1 MRQGL
6 LFGIVIVGMF
16 LVGGIGIGVFLYSLF
31 FPHPSTSNVPLV
43 EEENVGQFQQSQRR
57 FSRVIQATPD
67 EREINN
73 VFPDTDFHVTDR
85 LTAAK
90 RTEEEQSITTEPP
103 QNNSSEEQLAVRM
116 RIETLE
122 SEFEELDRRHEDL
135 HQTQQEVVVLLREH
149 NGAGRRALIEEL
161 KRLQKLAIE
170 AYDAGQGNLG
180 DEMRERMRQ
189 VNEDYGTS
197 GQELASTANAI
208 GQEKRVIGKQ
218 MSAIKAELK
227 SLKDEGQEDELR

>member
-1 MRQGL
+1 MRQGW
-6 LFGIVIVGMF
+6 LFRIVIVGMF
-16 LVGGIGIGVFLYSLF
+16 LVGGIGIGVFLYSLI
-31 FPHPSTSNVPLV
+31 FPHLSTFNVPSV
-43 EEENVGQFQQSQRR
+43 EEENVGQFQRSQRL
-57 FSRVIQATPD
+57 FPRVIQATPD

-73 VFPDTDFHVTDR
+73 ALPDTDFHVTDR

-90 RTEEEQSITTEPP
+90 GTEKEQSIATEPP
-103 QNNSSEEQLAVRM
+103 QDNSSEEQRAV

-122 SEFEELDRRHEDL
+122 SEFEELKQRTEDL
-135 HQTQQEVVVLLREH
+135 HQARQEVVVILREH

-189 VNEDYGTS
+189 INEDYGTS
-197 GQELASTANAI
+197 GQELASMANAI
-208 GQEKRVIGKQ
+208 GQEMRVIGKQ
-218 MSAIKAELK
+218 MSAIKVELK
-227 SLKDEGQEDELR
+227 SLKD

>member
-1 MRQGL
+1 MRQGW
-6 LFGIVIVGMF
+6 LFRIVIVGMF
-16 LVGGIGIGVFLYSLF
+16 LVGGIGIGVFLYSLI
-31 FPHPSTSNVPLV
+31 FPHLSTFNVPSV
-43 EEENVGQFQQSQRR
+43 EEENVGQFQRSQRL
-57 FSRVIQATPD
+57 FPRVIQATPD

-73 VFPDTDFHVTDR
+73 ALPDTDFHVTDR

-90 RTEEEQSITTEPP
+90 GTEKEQSITTEPP
-103 QNNSSEEQLAVRM
+103 QDNSSEEQRAV

-122 SEFEELDRRHEDL
+122 SEFEELKQRTEDL
-135 HQTQQEVVVLLREH
+135 HQARQEVVVILREH

-189 VNEDYGTS
+189 INEDYGTS
-197 GQELASTANAI
+197 GQELASMANAI
-208 GQEKRVIGKQ
+208 GQEMRVIGKQ
-218 MSAIKAELK
+218 MSAIKVELK
-227 SLKDEGQEDELR
+227 SLKD

>member
-31 FPHPSTSNVPLV
+31 FPRLSTSNVPSV
-43 EEENVGQFQQSQRR
+43 EEENVGQFQRSQRR

-67 EREINN
+67 EREIND
-73 VFPDTDFHVTDR
+73 VLPDTDFHVTDR
-85 LTAAK
+85 LTATK
-90 RTEEEQSITTEPP
+90 GTEAEQSITTEPP
-103 QNNSSEEQLAVRM
+103 QNNSSEEQLAV

-218 MSAIKAELK
+218 MPAIKAELK